1 MLLEL
6 IRDGEHCLMVPK
18 VEWSIYNSKLKD
30 ISSLNDANLR
40 HFAPELVSSFELKAV
55 L

>member
-1 MLLEL
+1 
-6 IRDGEHCLMVPK
+6 MVPK
-18 VEWSIYNSKLKD
+18 VEWSIDNSKLED
-30 ISSLNDANLR
+30 VSSLDDSNLR